1 MITYISGAV
10 GYARISVRDQSIY
23 SIPFQKRA
31 IAEYCANNKLE
42 LLAFFTDDGE
52 SSYTFDRPNWLL
64 LELFLQEHIGKVRYL
79 IVLDLDRFSRN
90 IADAFKKMDQIETRT
105 GIKIL
110 SVHESVDTDTSSPE
124 SFLNRAFKLLIANNE
139 LLKIGERTRNGIRLA
154 LESGRVVNAA
164 PFGYRNTRYDN
175 GRPIIIEDPARAF
188 IVRQIFMDFLTGISP
203 KKIVFDARQIGFSL
217 RGSSAL
223 TRILTNPLYAGLVRV
238 PAYGGKPEK
247 LVHGI
252 HTAVVS
258 EAV

>member
-139 LLKIGERTRNGIRLA
+139 LLKIGERTRNGIR
-154 LESGRVVNAA
+154 
-164 PFGYRNTRYDN
+164 
-175 GRPIIIEDPARAF
+175 
-188 IVRQIFMDFLTGISP
+188 DF
-203 KKIVFDARQIGFSL
+203 
-217 RGSSAL
+217 
-223 TRILTNPLYAGLVRV
+223 
-238 PAYGGKPEK
+238 
-247 LVHGI
+247 
-252 HTAVVS
+252 
-258 EAV
+258 